1 MMRFGNTGLRAG
13 VFMLLLSILIL
24 VLPLAAYGEGGDGTG
39 NPRGVFKPLGLV
51 SATLEDGTG
60 IIDAENVPL
69 QPKIT
74 MRFDKNVVYL
84 IYWERNKRCF
94 HLYDEDGRKHELIL
108 SKIDETVDFSK
119 RQYIWVE
126 PAESLAP
133 GTRYTLYVAPDLLAK
148 NGGSILAMTTNN
160 QGLRIN
166 FRTAGE
172 KTVQIA
178 PPVLPEE
185 NTAATSTAGSK
196 GPAPEAKPATANA
209 SLIASSPDTSR
220 PGPETSGSPDGS
232 TARSSDSPATGEP
245 DSGTATAQSEAAPTV
260 PAEPAGA
267 DEARFAELQRGRK
280 MQNYAAI
287 SAVILLA
294 GWVAVEVIRRKK

>member
-126 PAESLAP
+126 PAEPLAP

-148 NGGSILAMTTNN
+148 NGGSTLAMTTNN

-166 FRTAGE
+166 FRTAVKKQFKLPHRFCQR
-172 KTVQIA
+172 KTLRL
-178 PPVLPEE
+178 PPLPAVKVLHL
-185 NTAATSTAGSK
+185 K
-196 GPAPEAKPATANA
+196 
-209 SLIASSPDTSR
+209 LSR
-220 PGPETSGSPDGS
+220 PRLMLP
-232 TARSSDSPATGEP
+232 
-245 DSGTATAQSEAAPTV
+245 
-260 PAEPAGA
+260 
-267 DEARFAELQRGRK
+267 
-280 MQNYAAI
+280 
-287 SAVILLA
+287 
-294 GWVAVEVIRRKK
+294 